1 MKKYIYFLFFPAFLL
16 LLALTEK
23 LAAQPLVF
31 SSPDNNISVQLTSPA
46 NNDVLWGFN
55 VRYKNGTA
63 VVPAI
68 DLGLIREDA
77 DFAHNLRFKGA
88 GKIQFVHDRYT
99 ALHGKK
105 SACTNDGNEVTL
117 QFAAADKKEME
128 VILRVYNNG
137 VAFRYAFPEKKAGQH
152 TMINELTAYHIPDSS
167 KRWLQQFVRS
177 YEGFYPEQDKDFKE
191 GEWGYPA
198 LFKTPGAAECWG
210 LITEADLDRN
220 YCATKLTNTAANPSA
235 YRLAFPSAGDGNGT
249 GDIDPVLTLPW
260 QSPWRVVII
269 GQLADIVQSTLVEDV
284 SRPTIAG
291 NFDWV
296 QPGISSWVYWAYNH
310 GTKDYQRL
318 CQYTDLAARM
328 GWKYTLLDWEWDQM
342 ANGGDVEKAVRYAA
356 SKGVKPLIWY
366 NSGGSHNTVPAT
378 PKDRL
383 ITKESRAK
391 EFAWLNKIGIYGIK
405 VDFFESDKQ
414 NIINYYIDLMEDAAK
429 YKLMIYFHG
438 ATVPRGWSRTY
449 PNLMTVEGVAGAEQ
463 YNNGPVMT
471 TEGARHNTTLPF
483 TRNVIGPMDYTPVTF
498 TNSQHA
504 HTTTFAHELALSVV
518 FESGIQHLA
527 DRPVGFDALPAA
539 EKMFLS
545 RVPASWDDTRFI
557 SGYPGKSIIIARQK
571 GKQWFIGGINGQNRG
586 GQATIDFSFLP
597 PDKKYRLTL
606 MSDGDNDMAFE
617 EQYMAVESKDKIQVK
632 WLPRGGLAGYLEEF

>member
-1 MKKYIYFLFFPAFLL
+1 MKQILSLSFFTCVCLFTLSQR
-16 LLALTEK
+16 LLAQQQVL
-23 LAAQPLVF
+23 
-31 SSPDNNISVQLTSPA
+31 SSPDHNISVQLSSPGDPNA
-46 NNDVLWGFN
+46 LWSFK
-55 VRYKNGTA
+55 VQYKDNTT
-63 VVPAI
+63 VFPAI
-68 DLGLIREDA
+68 GLGLLRQDA
-77 DFAHNLRFKGA
+77 DFAHNLKLRGV
-88 GKIQFVHDRYT
+88 GKTQPVHEQYV

-105 SACTNDGNEVTL
+105 SVCTNDGNEVTV
-117 QFAAADKKEME
+117 QFITVDKKEMD

-137 VAFRYAFPEKKAGQH
+137 IAFRYTFPEKKAGQYK
-152 TMINELTAYHIPDSS
+152 MLNELTTYHIADSS
-167 KRWLQQFVRS
+167 KRWMQSFVRS
-177 YEGFYPEQDKDFKE
+177 YEGFYPEQDNAFKA

-198 LFKTPGAAECWG
+198 LFNPPGATECWA
-210 LITEADLDRN
+210 LITEANLDRN
-220 YCATKLTNTAANPSA
+220 YCATKLTNTAANASE
-235 YRLAFPSAGDGNGT
+235 YKLTFPSAGDGNST
-249 GDIDPVLTLPW
+249 GDVNPVFSLPW

-269 GQLADIVQSTLVEDV
+269 GQLKDVVQSTLVEDV
-284 SRPTIAG
+284 SEPQIAG
-291 NFDWV
+291 NFNWV

-328 GWKYTLLDWEWDQM
+328 GWKYTLFDWEWDQM
-342 ANGGDVEKAVRYAA
+342 SNGGDVEKAVQYALA
-356 SKGVKPLIWY
+356 KGVKPLIWY
-366 NSGGSHNTVPAT
+366 NSGGNHNTVPAT

-391 EFAWLNKIGIYGIK
+391 EFEWLSKIGIYGIK

-449 PNLMTVEGVAGAEQ
+449 PNLMTIEGVAGAEQ

-471 TEGARHNTTLPF
+471 AEGARHNATLPF
-483 TRNVIGPMDYTPVTF
+483 TRNIIGPMDYTPVAF

-504 HTTTFAHELALSVV
+504 HTTTFAHELALSVL
-518 FESGIQHLA
+518 FESGIQHFA
-527 DRPVGFDALPAA
+527 DRPSGFENLPPT

-557 SGYPGKSIIIARQK
+557 SGYPGKSTIIARQK

-586 GQATIDFSFLP
+586 GQTAIDFSFLP
-597 PDKKYRLTL
+597 TGKKYRLTL
-606 MSDGDNDMAFE
+606 INDGDNDMAFH
-617 EQYMAVESKDKIQVK
+617 EQYMAVESTDKIQVS
-632 WLPRGGLAGYLEEF
+632 WLPRGGFAGYIEEF